1 MYLTNINVSD
11 YKLYAEHLFDD
22 DEKNLLRQH
31 KQAWLRHQNDAKM
44 MTRVENVSKLH
55 HLDISEIGAKGG
67 HMESVLMAL
76 DSPREQ
82 KRGCG
87 PTMRMLEL

>member
-1 MYLTNINVSD
+1 
-11 YKLYAEHLFDD
+11 
-22 DEKNLLRQH
+22 
-31 KQAWLRHQNDAKM
+31 
-44 MTRVENVSKLH
+44 MTRVDNVSKLH

-67 HMESVLMAL
+67 HMDSVLMAL